1 MKNNTIQYLTV
12 NILAQCQSNVLK
24 LLGTTLLF
32 SLMTRN
38 TFSQVLE
45 GVDYSRLKHVYHTF
59 DMAGEDIF
67 GQRFPAENYSFVDR
81 GTGVTVNALTTSRHS
96 SSKMYQTHPQ
106 WTPDGKY
113 VVFTSNRTVRQERGG
128 GQAYALSMENFEIVQ
143 ITTGDRGYN
152 LHLGWHKNSAY
163 HIRENQVTELKLGNL
178 LSDSEQG
185 KVGSP
190 DDYELVLGHIPDS
203 IRPSGLGLDASEKR
217 IFFSSRLEKD
227 LSAIYSF
234 DFETG
239 KTTKLLEVPVWI
251 GHLQANPYVSG
262 EMMYCWE
269 TGGDSPQRMWYLSV
283 APDGKVT
290 NRPVYQERDNDWVTH
305 EVFMGPDRILFH
317 LMGHLDRL
325 QVNQTGLYSLNVRT
339 NQLNF
344 HGQTGAGGYWH
355 CNASPDLKYLVAD
368 TFDGKLYRINASNP
382 DDVVLLTQGH
392 RLQSI
397 SPFTREAHL
406 HPSVSPDGQWVLIN
420 SSLLT
425 ESDIML
431 VPLFPKW

>member
-1 MKNNTIQYLTV
+1 MNYNFKYR
-12 NILAQCQSNVLK
+12 LAFPLNLSFFK
-24 LLGTTLLF
+24 RFFLLMIAF
-32 SLMTRN
+32 SLGSSMG
-38 TFSQVLE
+38 FAQILE
-45 GVDYSRLKHVYHTF
+45 GVDYSHLRQVYHTF
-59 DMAGEDIF
+59 DMAGEDVF
-67 GQRFPAENYSFVDR
+67 GQRFPAENYTFVDPV
-81 GTGVTVNALTTSRHS
+81 TGVTVNALTTSRHS

-106 WTPDGKY
+106 WTPDGRY
-113 VVFTSNRTVRQERGG
+113 VVFTSNRTARQERGG

-143 ITTGDRGYN
+143 ITTGDRGHN

-163 HIRENQVTELKLGNL
+163 LLRENQVVELKLDEL
-178 LSDSEQG
+178 LRDSEQG
-185 KVGSP
+185 KVGEP
-190 DDYELVLGHIPDS
+190 DDYEVILGNIPDS
-203 IRPSGLGLDASEKR
+203 IRPSGLGLDANEKR
-217 IFFSSRLEKD
+217 VFFSSRLEKD

-239 KTTKLLEVPVWI
+239 KTTQLLEVPVWI

-283 APDGKVT
+283 NADGTVT

-339 NQLNF
+339 NELTF
-344 HGQTGAGGYWH
+344 HGQTGGGGYWH
-355 CNASPDLKYLVAD
+355 CNASPDQKYIVAD
-368 TFDGKLYRINASNP
+368 TFDGKLYRISATNP
-382 DDVVLLTQGH
+382 EEVVLLTQGH

-397 SPFTREAHL
+397 SPFTKEAHL
-406 HPSVSPDGQWVLIN
+406 HPSISPDGKWVLIN

-425 ESDIML
+425 DSDIML
-431 VPLFPKW
+431 IPLLP

>member
-1 MKNNTIQYLTV
+1 MNYNFKYRFAFPLNRSFLTRFFLLIIV
-12 NILAQCQSNVLK
+12 FSVGNSMGFAQI
-24 LLGTTLLF
+24 
-32 SLMTRN
+32 
-38 TFSQVLE
+38 LE
-45 GVDYSRLKHVYHTF
+45 GVDYSYLRQVYHTF
-59 DMAGEDIF
+59 DMAGEDVF
-67 GQRFPAENYSFVDR
+67 GQRFPAENYTFVDPV
-81 GTGVTVNALTTSRHS
+81 TGVTVNALTTSRHS

-113 VVFTSNRTVRQERGG
+113 VVFTSNRTARQELGG

-143 ITTGDRGYN
+143 ITTGDRGHN

-163 HIRENQVTELKLGNL
+163 LLRENQVVELKLDEL
-178 LSDSEQG
+178 LRDSEQG
-185 KVGSP
+185 NVGEP
-190 DDYELVLGHIPDS
+190 DDYEVILGSIPDS
-203 IRPSGLGLDASEKR
+203 IRPSGLGLDANEKR
-217 IFFSSRLEKD
+217 VFFSSRLEKD

-239 KTTKLLEVPVWI
+239 KTTQLLEVPIWI

-283 APDGKVT
+283 DADGTVT

-339 NQLNF
+339 NELTF
-344 HGQTGAGGYWH
+344 HGQTGVGGYWH
-355 CNASPDLKYLVAD
+355 CNASPDQKYIVAD
-368 TFDGKLYRINASNP
+368 TFDGKLYRINANNP
-382 DDVVLLTQGH
+382 EEVVLLTQGH

-397 SPFTREAHL
+397 SPFTKEAHL
-406 HPSVSPDGQWVLIN
+406 HPSVSPDGKWVLIN

-425 ESDIML
+425 DSDIML
-431 VPLFPKW
+431 IPLLP

>member
-1 MKNNTIQYLTV
+1 MKTYLNLFHLFFISNYRGVKTV
-12 NILAQCQSNVLK
+12 FLLSVILFLNLNAA
-24 LLGTTLLF
+24 G
-32 SLMTRN
+32 
-38 TFSQVLE
+38 QVLE
-45 GVDYSRLKHVYHTF
+45 GVDYSRLKEVYHTF

-67 GQRFPAENYSFVDR
+67 GQRFPAENYTFKDQV
-81 GTGVTVNALTTSRHS
+81 TGVLINALTTSRHS

-113 VVFTSNRTVRQERGG
+113 VVFTSNRTARQESGG
-128 GQAYALSMENFEIVQ
+128 DQAYALSLENFEIVQ
-143 ITTGDRGYN
+143 ITTGDRGDN

-163 HIRENQVTELKLGNL
+163 LIRENQVVELRLGDL
-178 LSDSEQG
+178 LSDSELE
-185 KVGSP
+185 KVGEP
-190 DDYELVLGHIPDS
+190 EDYEVILGQIPDS
-203 IRPSGLGLDASEKR
+203 IHPSGLGLDAREKR
-217 IFFSSRLEKD
+217 VFFSSRIKKD
-227 LSAIYSF
+227 MSAIYSF

-239 KTTKLLEVPVWI
+239 TTTKLLEVPIWI

-283 APDGKVT
+283 DHQGKVT
-290 NRPVYQERDNDWVTH
+290 NRPVYRERNNDWVTH

-339 NQLNF
+339 NELTF
-344 HGQTGAGGYWH
+344 HGQTVGGGYWH
-355 CNASPDLKYLVAD
+355 CNASPDQKYIVAD
-368 TFDGKLYRINASNP
+368 TFDGKLYRINATNP

-397 SPFTREAHL
+397 SPFTKEAHM
-406 HPSVSPDGQWVLIN
+406 HPSVSPDGKWVLIN

-425 ESDIML
+425 GSDIML
-431 VPLFPKW
+431 VPLAP